1 MNCASCGKVNPA
13 DARYCV
19 HCGAEQSVPTPIA
32 AVAAAAMTARSGNA
46 VLQAAN
52 AAQADPAADLRPR
65 SMPQRERAPRPG
77 GAVVDQHAPRGLEAG
92 AIAGGVQAPPA
103 YASAP
108 RRTGLAAALIV
119 ACLLVA
125 VIVFAGWRMLG
136 GESQS
141 GTEAA
146 KESGDESVMS
156 AFPPE
161 ATPQKERRSAAG
173 TAPAQAPAGPDSTRI
188 AAREAASGD
197 AASRAVG
204 SSGTLSGIAQDATPL
219 APAVPPV
226 EIKPLPAK
234 PAPKAARRPPVEKTP
249 PSKPAPAPVAS
260 AATPAASEPAPVV
273 AAAPKP
279 APVID
284 RWTRMSD
291 ELSRCTRED
300 FIARVICDQRVRLR
314 YCDGYWG
321 KVTQCPGNPAPERG
335 Q

>member
-1 MNCASCGKVNPA
+1 MK
-13 DARYCV
+13 R
-19 HCGAEQSVPTPIA
+19 
-32 AVAAAAMTARSGNA
+32 
-46 VLQAAN
+46 L
-52 AAQADPAADLRPR
+52 
-65 SMPQRERAPRPG
+65 
-77 GAVVDQHAPRGLEAG
+77 
-92 AIAGGVQAPPA
+92 VQ
-103 YASAP
+103 
-108 RRTGLAAALIV
+108 
-119 ACLLVA
+119 ACLLALLPVCLNAQRPFKVLISVDMEGITGVVTGEQLGPSGFEYARFREFMTAEALAA
-125 VIVFAGWRMLG
+125 V
-136 GESQS
+136 
-141 GTEAA
+141 EAA
-146 KESGDESVMS
+146 KESGAESVMS

-173 TAPAQAPAGPDSTRI
+173 TAPAQVPAGPDSTRI

-321 KVTQCPGNPAPERG
+321 KVAQCPDAQNPNPGR
-335 Q
+335 